1 LVSNR
6 EDADMNSIIFLAPSR
21 AVRLI
26 ALVLVSA
33 CTVFDTDVRNPNAVE
48 EGALDDPASAS
59 ILAVGLANGLTRA
72 FTSVYGPYS
81 VASDE
86 LTWSGSRE
94 NWGFLDEGDVSRP
107 DNEYTDAA
115 YPFMSEA
122 RWNSNYVIEKLEGFD
137 KEGKLRNRIDLARAY
152 IMAGITYMSIA
163 EMYDDFVLASDR
175 TTSADSVGAAGMVAL
190 FDSAS
195 NYLSKALVVATAIN
209 NADMRSQALGLRAR
223 TKFSKAVW
231 KTLKPA
237 RTTPANP
244 LINDAEA
251 SADATAALASMS
263 GNYRFRLT
271 PGTGNT
277 GTNNFG
283 SEMNSRQEI
292 RAGSEY
298 INPDPARNN
307 LTPLPGLAGIKLKD
321 PVTNVTDP
329 VTAKNIDECCRVAAG
344 VLIGVTVTSAKEM
357 HLILAEAAL
366 ATGNA
371 TEFRTRINAVRALDA
386 LPAWDGVTPAARDI
400 LMHSRR
406 VNLFLQGRRLHDLYR
421 FGVKADRWLPNSVAA
436 RKACFFP
443 IARIERQSNV
453 KAQQPATERAPYCS

>member
-1 LVSNR
+1 MSYISSLPAAR
-6 EDADMNSIIFLAPSR
+6 
-21 AVRLI
+21 
-26 ALVLVSA
+26 VLVTLSLICAGA
-33 CTVFDTDVRNPNAVE
+33 CTVFSTDVKNPNAVE
-48 EGALDDPASAS
+48 EGALGDPAGAS
-59 ILAVGLANGLTRA
+59 ILAIGLTNGVTRA
-72 FTSVYGPYS
+72 FTSVYGPYA

-86 LTWSGSRE
+86 LSWSGSRE

-122 RWNSNYVIEKLEGFD
+122 RWDATYVIDKLEGFD
-137 KEGKLRNRIDLARAY
+137 KAGTLRSRLDLARTY
-152 IMAGITYMSIA
+152 IMAGIVYMSIG
-163 EMYDDFVLASDR
+163 EMYDDFVVSSDR
-175 TTSADSVGAAGMVAL
+175 TTSADSLGSANMVTL

-209 NADMRSQALGLRAR
+209 NNDARAQALGLRAR
-223 TKFSKAVW
+223 AKFSKAVW

-251 SADATAALASMS
+251 NADAAAALALMS
-263 GNYRFRLT
+263 GNYRYRLT

-307 LTPLPGLAGIKLKD
+307 LTPLAGTAGIKLKD
-321 PVTNVTDP
+321 PVTNAFDP
-329 VTAKNIDECCRVAAG
+329 VTAKNIDECCRVSAG
-344 VLIGVTVTSAKEM
+344 TQVGVTVTSAKEM

-371 TEFRTRINAVRALDA
+371 TEFRTRINAVRTLEG
-386 LPAWDGVTPAARDI
+386 LPAWDGVTPAARDMLI
-400 LMHSRR
+400 HSRR

-421 FGVKADRWLPNSVAA
+421 FGLKADKWLTTSVAA

-453 KAQQPATERAPYCS
+453 KAQQPATARAPYCT